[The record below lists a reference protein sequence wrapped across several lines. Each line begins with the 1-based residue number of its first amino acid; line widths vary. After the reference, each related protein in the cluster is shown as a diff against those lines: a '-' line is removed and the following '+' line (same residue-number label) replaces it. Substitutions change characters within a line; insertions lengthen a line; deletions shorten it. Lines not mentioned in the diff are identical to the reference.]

1 MKAIKILSFVL
12 LFVSFL
18 SVKADEYPWEKYGF
32 KFKVVTLSNGKYQ
45 EFHDLEDVVEIG
57 SVLYNTQ
64 TKQIV
69 GFVEK
74 DTLFSEVDLTPHIV
88 SRWISPDPLT
98 EEYSSW
104 SPYNYVMNNPLIFVD
119 PDGQKVKLAN
129 NHAGAMTNIAQI
141 AATSLGSYVMGQ
153 LISNSQTYTMKST
166 FSTLS
171 SEFNPDTRRI
181 SYAGNPWWYDEVP
194 RDGGANTSMTL
205 MGHESWHA
213 YHHTEAGFS
222 KSDVEKR
229 FSLRNTSE
237 TQAVSFANYLRNA
250 YSLEPTRNQYPPYGD
265 DFHQFSRSG
274 VSEKISNFTT
284 LGTNGDETSM
294 GFSYTKTTK
303 TVLSYKK
310 FGIFKVPDETKTET
324 STYYMTVS
332 MDADNN
338 VSFQIY
344 NNQEDYNNATS
355 NW

>member
-1 MKAIKILSFVL
+1 MKAVKILSFAF
-12 LFVSFL
+12 LFISFL
-18 SVKADEYPWEKYGF
+18 SAKANEYPWEKYGF

-74 DTLFSEVDLTPHIV
+74 DTLYSEADLTPHIV
-88 SRWISPDPLT
+88 SRWLSPDPLT

-141 AATSLGSYVMGQ
+141 AATSLGSQVMSQ
-153 LISNSQTYTMKST
+153 LIGRNETYTMSST
-166 FSTLS
+166 FFS
-171 SEFNPDTRRI
+171 SSSSYNPDNRKI
-181 SYAGNPWWYDEVP
+181 SYVGDPWYDEVP
-194 RDGGANTSMTL
+194 YDGGALTSMVA
-205 MGHESWHA
+205 MGHESLHA
-213 YHHTEAGFS
+213 FDHSTNAFNSSNAGAR
-222 KSDVEKR
+222 KGTLEPR
-229 FSLRNTSE
+229 
-237 TQAVSFANYLRNA
+237 AVSFANYLRDA
-250 YSLEPTRNQYPPYGD
+250 YDLDPSRNRYGSIKG
-265 DFHQFSRSG
+265 DFHQFSG
-274 VSEKISNFTT
+274 DGSEKISNFTT
-284 LGTNGDETSM
+284 LGSNEAETSM
-294 GFSYTKTTK
+294 GFSYTKTTT

-310 FGIFKVPDETKTET
+310 MGIFKVPNETKTET

-344 NNQEDYNNATS
+344 NNEKDYNNATS